1 MDDTPKPVVEHLDE
15 LRKRLFWVVGTWTL
29 LAGLASLRVREV
41 FEFLMAPAVDAVRA
55 HGHTLIAITP
65 SELFMTWVKTAVLAG
80 FLGTVPMIL
89 YQGWS
94 FIAPGLY
101 PSERRFGLPFVL
113 ISTLLFSAGC
123 AFGYFAAFPQ
133 VFAWFLGLEADFVQ
147 TAWTTQAVFGF
158 MARLYLAFGLAFELP
173 VVLVLLSI
181 AGVVTPSTLAR
192 WRKYAILVMF
202 IVAAILT
209 PPDAVSQILLA
220 LPLCLLYEASIW
232 VAYLLVGRRERT
244 ARLPEP
250 RGT

>member
-1 MDDTPKPVVEHLDE
+1 
-15 LRKRLFWVVGTWTL
+15 
-29 LAGLASLRVREV
+29 
-41 FEFLMAPAVDAVRA
+41 
-55 HGHTLIAITP
+55 
-65 SELFMTWVKTAVLAG
+65 
-80 FLGTVPMIL
+80 
-89 YQGWS
+89 
-94 FIAPGLY
+94 
-101 PSERRFGLPFVL
+101 
-113 ISTLLFSAGC
+113 
-123 AFGYFAAFPQ
+123 
-133 VFAWFLGLEADFVQ
+133 
-147 TAWTTQAVFGF
+147 

-181 AGVVTPSTLAR
+181 AGVVTPSTLMR